1 MSGGRFPSNVQN
13 SPRPSAVAMAVV
25 ICLTDAKDGAGVDCA
40 CLDDFGQYWRSSG
53 GGTARSEL
61 SDPPN
66 GVSQLGLKSQLGSF
80 ISNSAL
86 EV

>member
-1 MSGGRFPSNVQN
+1 M
-13 SPRPSAVAMAVV
+13 AVVSLRISKTVPALAMVVV
-25 ICLTDAKDGAGVDCA
+25 ICLTDAEDGAGVDCA

-53 GGTARSEL
+53 GGTVRAEL
-61 SDPPN
+61 SDLPN
-66 GVSQLGLKSQLGSF
+66 GVSHLGFKSQLGPF